1 MEIISQSKR
10 KNIRKMDKIKL
21 LITAGPTCEDI
32 DSIRFIT
39 NRSTGNIGILIA
51 AEASKIGCDVKLILG
66 NTHIKPPE
74 NINTINV
81 RSADD
86 MYKAVIQNFSE
97 TDGLIMAAAV
107 ADYTPAEPIRG
118 KFKKT
123 DQDMYLKLKRT
134 TDILKEVGNRQDRA
148 GKILIGFALD
158 AELNLQEGQRKLIQ
172 KKLDAII
179 VNTVNSFG
187 DGTGAVHAI
196 VADGDGFNA
205 ENIDKRTL
213 AKQTAELWMKLYKR
227 KTKQNSESL

>member
-1 MEIISQSKR
+1 
-10 KNIRKMDKIKL
+10 MDKIKL